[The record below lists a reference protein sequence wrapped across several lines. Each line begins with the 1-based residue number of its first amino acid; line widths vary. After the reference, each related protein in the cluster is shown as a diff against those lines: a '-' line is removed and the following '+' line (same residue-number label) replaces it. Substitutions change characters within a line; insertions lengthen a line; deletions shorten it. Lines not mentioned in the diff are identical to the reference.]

1 MALRSC
7 LWSVWQPASGQSY
20 KPWENKCFVHIRLQ
34 SIRFPLPP
42 LAPFLLSFSDLR
54 DIYRREPACPS
65 LLGAQLVR
73 PFSPAG
79 KWVHLSAPSDETN
92 RWMTGV
98 NHTSVQDES
107 SKTQWGGEGGR
118 GSTELLS
125 SRQWPSCQWSTS
137 WCTVHL
143 GASAE
148 ECNSP
153 DILQKHLQTAVMLA
167 VLQRFF
173 SLFFSPPWW
182 WRTSGNQNDCI
193 SRDDTKRV
201 KQAEGRSSDDSIG
214 YNMKYE
220 EGLGVGFG
228 VMEGD
233 NIRRLHPCESSN
245 VMLTQQTGCGEYD
258 MQCT

>member
-173 SLFFSPPWW
+173 SLFFPSLVMKDIWQPERLYKQGWYKAGE
-182 WRTSGNQNDCI
+182 TSRGPLIRWLHWLQHEI
-193 SRDDTKRV
+193 RGGTRSR
-201 KQAEGRSSDDSIG
+201 IWC
-214 YNMKYE
+214 Y
-220 EGLGVGFG
+220 
-228 VMEGD
+228 
-233 NIRRLHPCESSN
+233 
-245 VMLTQQTGCGEYD
+245 GER
-258 MQCT
+258 QH